1 MYRNFF
7 KHILD
12 FSVAL
17 ILILVLSPI
26 LISLCLLVYLKSGR
40 PVIFRQRRPGKNE
53 HLFNLLKF
61 KTMSDETDKDGNLL
75 ADNER
80 ITSLGRF
87 MRRTSLDELPQL
99 FNVMKGDISLIG
111 PRPLLPEYLP
121 LYNKDQK
128 RRHLVKPGITGLAQ
142 VNGRNAIK
150 WDEKF
155 RYDLYYV
162 ENLTFALDLK
172 ILIKTIIKVIK
183 GADVYDSNGM
193 TNEKFSGIP
202 NQ

>member
-1 MYRNFF
+1 
-7 KHILD
+7 
-12 FSVAL
+12 
-17 ILILVLSPI
+17 
-26 LISLCLLVYLKSGR
+26 
-40 PVIFRQRRPGKNE
+40 
-53 HLFNLLKF
+53 
-61 KTMSDETDKDGNLL
+61 MSDETDKDGNLL